1 METEEYFEKLADLK
15 NDQLHPEFHTFTTV
29 WMKSR
34 MPERYA
40 ELMSQYRV
48 IEGEIYA
55 QYQCD
60 DAASPEIP
68 F

>member
-1 METEEYFEKLADLK
+1 METKEYFEKLTDLQ
-15 NDQLHPEFHTFTTV
+15 NDHVHPEFHTFTTV

>member
-1 METEEYFEKLADLK
+1 MKTEEYFEELLSLK
-15 NDQLHPEFHTFTTV
+15 NDQIHPEFHTFTTV

-60 DAASPEIP
+60 DANSPEIP

>member
-1 METEEYFEKLADLK
+1 
-15 NDQLHPEFHTFTTV
+15 
-29 WMKSR
+29 

>member
-1 METEEYFEKLADLK
+1 MKTKEYFEGLSALHEDLI
-15 NDQLHPEFHTFTTV
+15 HPEFHSYATV

-40 ELMSQYRV
+40 ELMSQYRA

-68 F
+68 W